1 MTITI
6 QHCASFHSLKK
17 KKKTHYL
24 WLSDS
29 KTLKQFSVFNWKFGN
44 LKELDKEIRNQAS
57 NQQNMMTLIIMN
69 QGNQQEIKKK
79 SFIFFIWW
87 SIPPIMLKKKLLYFF
102 ICWSRPSIMS

>member
-1 MTITI
+1 
-6 QHCASFHSLKK
+6 
-17 KKKTHYL
+17 
-24 WLSDS
+24 
-29 KTLKQFSVFNWKFGN
+29 VFNWKFSN

-87 SIPPIMLKKKLLYFF
+87 SIPPIMLKKNSFIFLFVGQDHQSCHKLDRNLFFLKKNEISCFF
-102 ICWSRPSIMS
+102 IKKKNRFTG